1 MTVWSPLSLLYATG
15 SRHGEVAVWS
25 RPFHSA
31 VVNCRINDPS
41 DESSI
46 LKLVWCDA
54 HESGSQNL
62 LAVATESRKV
72 YIWSLFRKVSNYS
85 HRNIFEF
92 WVFVKSSF
100 TNLKHFRRSPE
111 GSEQLS
117 RVCLHQLSFVD
128 KIACLQ
134 FNRQGTFVA
143 TACGKKLAVWKIT
156 RCRTNKAKKQV
167 INALDEKKL
176 L

>member
-1 MTVWSPLSLLYATG
+1 MFKIDNTPLSKTIFQQIEVSSEVTVWSPLSLLYATG

-72 YIWSLFRKVSNYS
+72 YIWSLFRKVSNFS
-85 HRNIFEF
+85 HKNIFEF
-92 WVFVKSSF
+92 
-100 TNLKHFRRSPE
+100 R
-111 GSEQLS
+111 
-117 RVCLHQLSFVD
+117 
-128 KIACLQ
+128 
-134 FNRQGTFVA
+134 
-143 TACGKKLAVWKIT
+143 
-156 RCRTNKAKKQV
+156 
-167 INALDEKKL
+167 
-176 L
+176 